1 MKKNSYNI
9 LLAVLGLSLA
19 MATASCSEDIY
30 TGGTSDTD
38 VVRIATATVGTPTRA
53 TAGATAFAEGD
64 AIRLSA
70 SADGSDAATYT
81 LGTDGWS
88 STAPLVWG
96 STLPVTYYAAYPATA
111 TTGSFTLPTDQSNGT
126 AEANYMTAS
135 KKVSEKCALSLT
147 FTHKTAQ
154 VIVKI
159 ASRAVGNEGA
169 LTDAVI
175 RSPHSEYA
183 GGTATGNAVSIT
195 PQTALGTATGEEAR
209 YTALILPGTANGF
222 NLFTVK
228 VGGKEVAFTTNIAF
242 EENHI
247 YEYTLTIGTDRI
259 TLADFTVKD
268 WVERNDQTGSM
279 TPQWDGQAADSYAGG
294 DGSKNNPYQIA
305 NAAQLAL
312 YAQEVNS
319 GKIVYNKYAILTSDI
334 DLGGSNWTPIGTES
348 NQFYSYFDGQGHTIR
363 NLSITQ
369 SEITD
374 VASGYTA
381 GLFGYV
387 VNASI
392 RNLTVQHTVINISTT
407 RNLWR
412 IGVIAGYVGTTDQS
426 TATIDNCHVEDA
438 EITYV
443 EDQSYET
450 AIGGI
455 AGIALATNY
464 PSPITFSRCTVNDI
478 TVNSNST
485 SGDMPSG
492 GILGRLNNGQAK
504 IYACSASGT
513 LTGRNTGG
521 LVGNNYGS
529 LLAASGCYADCT
541 LNGNT
546 SAAIAILSKNVGSAA
561 VPIIQWSYL
570 AGLQSD
576 ALRKG
581 VDPRTDNKSYPSM
594 EEECHLVTD
603 YSEVYAIVANEANT
617 TTFTVDGTTY
627 NVKDC
632 WKNNVSTPPHP
643 ESEQGRNHN
652 RINNITI

>member
-1 MKKNSYNI
+1 MRKNNPNT
-9 LLAVLGLSLA
+9 LFAALALSLA
-19 MATASCSEDIY
+19 LTAASCSEDIY
-30 TGGTSDTD
+30 TGGASGTD
-38 VVRIATATVGTPTRA
+38 AVQIANATVGTPTRA
-53 TAGATAFAEGD
+53 TADAAAFAEGD
-64 AIRLSA
+64 AIRLSV

-96 STLPVTYYAAYPATA
+96 STFPVTYHAAYPETA
-111 TTGSFTLPTDQSNGT
+111 TTGSFTLPADQSNGT

-135 KKVSEKCALSLT
+135 AEVSEKKALSLD

-159 ASRAVGNEGA
+159 ASRAVGNEGT

-175 RSPHSEYA
+175 RSPHSGYA
-183 GGTATGNAVSIT
+183 NEKVTGSEVAIT
-195 PQTALGTATGEEAR
+195 PQTASQTAAGEEAR
-209 YTALILPGTANGF
+209 YMALVLPGTADGF
-222 NLFTVK
+222 KLFSVK
-228 VGGKEVAFTTNIAF
+228 VGGKEVAFTTDIVF
-242 EENHI
+242 EKNHI
-247 YEYTLTIGTDRI
+247 YEYTLTVGEDRV
-259 TLADFTVKD
+259 TLAGFTVKD
-268 WVERNDQTGSM
+268 WEEAKGPTASM

-312 YAQEVNS
+312 YAREVNS
-319 GKIVYNKYAILTSDI
+319 GKIVYNKYAVLTSDI

-521 LVGNNYGS
+521 LVGENYGS
-529 LLAASGCYADCT
+529 LLAASGCYANCT
-541 LNGNT
+541 LKGNT
-546 SAAIAILSKNVGSAA
+546 SAAIAILSKNFGSAA

-581 VDPRTDNKSYPSM
+581 VDPRTDNSSYPTK
-594 EEECHLVTD
+594 EDECHLVTD
-603 YSEVYAIVANEANT
+603 YSEVYAIVANPANT

-632 WKNNVSTPPHP
+632 WQDNGNTLPILKVSKDGTTT
-643 ESEQGRNHN
+643 E
-652 RINNITI
+652 

>member
-1 MKKNSYNI
+1 MRKNEHNT
-9 LLAVLGLSLA
+9 LFAAVALSLVL
-19 MATASCSEDIY
+19 ATVSCSEDIY
-30 TGGTSDTD
+30 TGGTPGTD
-38 VVRIATATVGTPTRA
+38 AVRIATATVGTPTRA
-53 TAGATAFAEGD
+53 TADAAAFAEGD
-64 AIRLSA
+64 AILLSA

-81 LGTDGWS
+81 LGKDGWS

-96 STLPVTYYAAYPATA
+96 SSLPVTYYAAYPETA

-135 KKVSEKCALSLT
+135 TKASGKEALSLA

-154 VIVKI
+154 VVVKI
-159 ASRAVGNEGA
+159 ASRAAGNEGT

-175 RSPHSEYA
+175 RSPHSGYA
-183 GGTATGNAVSIT
+183 GGEATGDAVAIT
-195 PQTALGTATGEEAR
+195 PQTVSDAAAGEEAR
-209 YTALILPGTANGF
+209 YTALVLPGTEEGF
-222 NLFTVK
+222 NLFSVK
-228 VGGKEVAFTTNIAF
+228 VGGKEVMFTTDIAF

-247 YEYTLTIGTDRI
+247 YEYTLTVGTDRV
-259 TLADFTVKD
+259 TLAGFTVKD
-268 WVERNDQTGSM
+268 WETKDLTASM

-319 GKIVYNKYAILTSDI
+319 GNMRSNKYAVLTSDI
-334 DLGGSNWTPIGTES
+334 DLGGSNWTPIGNET
-348 NQFYSYFDGQGHTIR
+348 NKFYSSFDGQGHTIR

-374 VASGYTA
+374 VASGYTV

-387 VNASI
+387 MNASI
-392 RNLTVQHTVINISTT
+392 RNLTVQHAVINVSTT
-407 RNLWR
+407 KNRYR
-412 IGVIAGYVGTTDQS
+412 IGVIAGYVGTSSQS

-443 EDQSYET
+443 EDQNYET
-450 AIGGI
+450 AIGGLV
-455 AGIALATNY
+455 GVALAANY

-485 SGDMPSG
+485 SGNMPSG
-492 GILGRLNNGQAK
+492 GILGELDQGQAK

-529 LLAASGCYADCT
+529 LLAASGCYTDCT
-541 LNGNT
+541 LKGNT
-546 SAAIAILSKNVGSAA
+546 SAAIAILSKNVGAAA

-581 VDPRTDNKSYPSM
+581 VDPRTDNKLYPSK
-594 EEECHLVTD
+594 EEGCSLVTD
-603 YSEVYAIVANEANT
+603 HSEVYAIVANPANE

-632 WKNNVSTPPHP
+632 WQDNGNALPTLKVNKDGTTT
-643 ESEQGRNHN
+643 E
-652 RINNITI
+652 